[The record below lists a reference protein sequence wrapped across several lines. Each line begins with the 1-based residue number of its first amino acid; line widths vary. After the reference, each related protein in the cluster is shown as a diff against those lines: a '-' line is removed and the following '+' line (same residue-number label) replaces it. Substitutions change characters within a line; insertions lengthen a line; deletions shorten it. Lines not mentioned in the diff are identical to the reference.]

1 MSTGQIYC
9 FKCSKPTPVLT
20 TVGFRDECL
29 HCSEDLH
36 VCKNCEFYDE
46 TAYNEC
52 REPSADRVVE
62 KERAN
67 FCEFFQPSSSSSGN
81 SAKDARNKML
91 ADAEALFKKK

>member
-1 MSTGQIYC
+1 MSTNQVIC
-9 FKCSKPTPVLT
+9 FKCSKATPIVS

-29 HCSEDLH
+29 HCGEDLH

-52 REPSADRVVE
+52 REPSADRVKE

-67 FCEFFQPSSSSSGN
+67 FCEYFQPSSQNTEGG
-81 SAKDARNKML
+81 AEDQRKKLL
-91 ADAEALFKKK
+91 AEAEALFQKK